1 MPTTEKTMRTTQYAV
16 QVIDRA
22 MIGGEKIDEDAT
34 WLIGPYQLEVDA
46 DVAAQTIRDFY
57 AREELDG
64 YQINVKPLLNNI
76 DDYK

>member
-1 MPTTEKTMRTTQYAV
+1 MRTTQYAV

-34 WLIGPYQLEVDA
+34 RLIGPYQLEVDA

-57 AREELDG
+57 AREGLDG
-64 YQINVKPLLNNI
+64 YEINVKPLQNNI
-76 DDYK
+76 EDYHE

>member
-22 MIGGEKIDEDAT
+22 MIGSRGIDDNAI

-57 AREELDG
+57 AREEADG
-64 YQINVKPLLNNI
+64 YQIDVKPLLNDI
-76 DDYK
+76 DK

>member
-1 MPTTEKTMRTTQYAV
+1 MRTTQYAV

-22 MIGGEKIDEDAT
+22 MIGSDGINEDAT

-57 AREELDG
+57 AREGLDG
-64 YQINVKPLLNNI
+64 YEINVKPLQNNI
-76 DDYK
+76 EDYHE

>member
-1 MPTTEKTMRTTQYAV
+1 MRTTQYAV

-22 MIGGEKIDEDAT
+22 MIGGKKIDEDAT

-64 YQINVKPLLNNI
+64 YQINVKPLANNI
-76 DDYK
+76 HEYYE

>member
-1 MPTTEKTMRTTQYAV
+1 MPTTEKTMPTTQYAV

-22 MIGGEKIDEDAT
+22 MIGSRGIDDNAI

-57 AREELDG
+57 AREEADG
-64 YQINVKPLLNNI
+64 YQIDVKPLLNDI
-76 DDYK
+76 DK

>member
-1 MPTTEKTMRTTQYAV
+1 MRTTQYAV

-22 MIGGEKIDEDAT
+22 RIGSEKIDEDAT
-34 WLIGPYQLEVDA
+34 WLIGPDQLEVDA

-64 YQINVKPLLNNI
+64 YQINVKPLANNI
-76 DDYK
+76 DIYE

>member
-1 MPTTEKTMRTTQYAV
+1 MRTTQYAV
-16 QVIDRA
+16 QVVDRA
-22 MIGGEKIDEDAT
+22 MIGSEKIDEDAT

-64 YQINVKPLLNNI
+64 YQINMKPLINNI
-76 DDYK
+76 HEYYE

>member
-1 MPTTEKTMRTTQYAV
+1 MPTTEKTMHTTQYAV

-22 MIGGEKIDEDAT
+22 MIGSDGINEDAT

-57 AREELDG
+57 AREEADG
-64 YQINVKPLLNNI
+64 YQISVKPLHNNI